1 MTLAH
6 DLELVF
12 AEPLSVAAEG
22 MVSDAVTRFVDG
34 RGWELADTISFVED
48 EESGLERMKL
58 QVETPDSERQ
68 IGQTVLAGSRADYR
82 VHTPTSERSNPGVN
96 RVRWAR
102 AYSNSV
108 AGAEEIPS
116 DDELANLSWDAVKG
130 LAKVHDIKANQKR
143 EEIEDALR
151 EVRE

>member
-108 AGAEEIPS
+108 AGAEEIP
-116 DDELANLSWDAVKG
+116 DNLDETDYRELQD
-130 LAKVHDIKANQKR
+130 LAKSHGIKATQSG

-151 EVRE
+151 EVRA